1 MNSVILIG
9 NLTKD
14 PELTSTQNNVSV
26 CKFTVA
32 VTRKYANA
40 EGNREADFIPI
51 VTWRA
56 QADNCGR
63 FLKKGSKVAVRGSI
77 QMRTYDAQDGQR
89 RFVTE
94 VVAEEVQFLSTR
106 QEEGL
111 QELPE
116 VNAAKKAGLGSSVK
130 PISTADDT
138 DYPF

>member
-14 PELTSTQNNVSV
+14 PELTNTQNNVSV

-32 VTRKYANA
+32 VTRKYSNA
-40 EGNREADFIPI
+40 DGNREADFIPI

-63 FLKKGSKVAVRGSI
+63 FLKKGSKVAVRGAI
-77 QMRTYDAQDGQR
+77 QMRTYDAPDGQR

-94 VVAEEVQFLSTR
+94 VVAEEVQFLTTK
-106 QEEGL
+106 QDDGL
-111 QELPE
+111 QDLPE
-116 VNAAKKAGLGSSVK
+116 VSAAKKAGLGNSVK
-130 PISTADDT
+130 PIAAADET